1 MPNKVLKSFAKKSG
15 KSMRSL
21 EHMWK
26 TLDKAYDE
34 NKSKY
39 GNKYA
44 FIVGVMQKNLHLL
57 KESEFDSA
65 LRELSR
71 F

>member
-1 MPNKVLKSFAKKSG
+1 MPNAILKSFARKTG

-34 NKSKY
+34 NKDKY
-39 GNKYA
+39 RNKYA
-44 FIVGVMQKNLHLL
+44 FIVGVMRKNLHLL
-57 KESEFDSA
+57 KESKFDSA
-65 LRELSR
+65 LRELFR